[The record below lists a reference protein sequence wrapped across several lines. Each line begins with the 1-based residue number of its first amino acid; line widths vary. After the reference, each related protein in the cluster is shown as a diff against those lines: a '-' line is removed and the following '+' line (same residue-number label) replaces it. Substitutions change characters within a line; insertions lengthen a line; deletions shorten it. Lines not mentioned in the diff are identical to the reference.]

1 MSLKAIHIIFIL
13 ASSLTTLVFG
23 GWAWRE
29 YAGPDGSNIHLAY
42 ALLSILGLGA
52 LLVYG
57 RYFLRK
63 LKHISYL

>member
-1 MSLKAIHIIFIL
+1 MSLKAIHIVFIL
-13 ASSLTTLVFG
+13 ASSLMTIMFG
-23 GWAWRE
+23 VWAFRE
-29 YAGPDGSNIHLAY
+29 YFQPMGTRAHLIYGLA
-42 ALLSILGLGA
+42 SIVGLIA

>member
-1 MSLKAIHIIFIL
+1 MSLKAIHIVFIL
-13 ASSLTTLVFG
+13 ASSLMMLMFG
-23 GWAWRE
+23 IWAWRG
-29 YAGPDGSNIHLAY
+29 YFGPESSNAYLAY
-42 ALLSILGLGA
+42 GVFSILGLAG